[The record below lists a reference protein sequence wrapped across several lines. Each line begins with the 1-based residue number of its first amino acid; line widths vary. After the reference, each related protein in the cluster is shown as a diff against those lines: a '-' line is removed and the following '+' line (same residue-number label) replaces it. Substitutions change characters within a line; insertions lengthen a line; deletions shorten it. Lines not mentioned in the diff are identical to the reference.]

1 MNGLL
6 GCVDVKV
13 LCLVGAVGYFDVQ
26 SVPGMKGGVVTLRL
40 A

>member
-13 LCLVGAVGYFDVQ
+13 FCCVALLD
-26 SVPGMKGGVVTLRL
+26 TLMCKVF
-40 A
+40 AG